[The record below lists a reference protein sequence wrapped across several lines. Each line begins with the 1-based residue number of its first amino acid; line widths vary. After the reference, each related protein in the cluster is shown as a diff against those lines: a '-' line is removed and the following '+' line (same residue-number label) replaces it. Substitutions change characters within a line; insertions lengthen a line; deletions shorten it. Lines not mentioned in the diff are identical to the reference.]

1 MKTGSSTKAPTSTS
15 SPSDRLTAEMLIA
28 RAKTAFE
35 TGELLEGTSTIQAL
49 REFLK
54 GTPS

>member
-1 MKTGSSTKAPTSTS
+1 
-15 SPSDRLTAEMLIA
+15 MLIA